1 MKSLQICFMVYLIWI
16 VWAEYL
22 RAKIFG
28 FIIWI
33 ENKWIKSVLYF
44 SDRKKWIYIN
54 IMDKEYF

>member
-16 VWAEYL
+16 VCAEYL